1 MTKIKKSAI
10 VIFLI
15 LLIISMALNL
25 TIGAFGISTN
35 EILNTLFKP
44 EENKIYYQVI
54 MDIRLP
60 RIILA
65 ILVGIAFGI
74 SGAMMQTLFKNPLAD
89 PGLIGVSAGA
99 SAGVVIFML
108 FGNFLPNF
116 LYDGFLSYLSLPFSA
131 FLGAIITIFIIY
143 KLSTVYNKVAVTVM
157 LLAGIAIN
165 AMLGAIVGLFTY
177 LSTEE
182 ELKSFTFWTMGSL
195 ADGNIKVIFTLIPI
209 VLTTYLFAHNKK
221 VELNLMLLGEDE
233 AKNSG
238 VNTEKLKKM
247 IILFVSLS
255 IGASVAFCGII
266 GFIGLVV
273 PHIARLIVG
282 SNHKFFIP
290 LSAILGAFVLLWAD
304 SLSRTI
310 IAPAEL
316 PIGII
321 TAILGAPFF
330 LWLLLKNRQNS
341 MA

>member
-1 MTKIKKSAI
+1 MIGKKRVSI
-10 VIFLI
+10 GIFLVILIASI
-15 LLIISMALNL
+15 LLNI
-25 TIGAFGISTN
+25 TIGAFSISTS
-35 EILNTLFKP
+35 EILNALVNP
-44 EENKIYYQVI
+44 SENQIYYQVI
-54 MDIRLP
+54 ADIRFP
-60 RIILA
+60 RVMLG

-108 FGNFLPNF
+108 LGKFLPEI
-116 LYDGFLSYLSLPFSA
+116 LYSGFLSYLSLPFSA
-131 FLGAIITIFIIY
+131 FLGAVITIFVIY
-143 KLSTVYNKVAVTVM
+143 KLATVYNKVAVTVM

-165 AMLGAIVGLFTY
+165 AMLGALVGLFTY
-177 LSTEE
+177 VSTEE

-195 ADGNIKVIFTLIPI
+195 ADGDIKIILTLLPI
-209 VLTTYLFAHNKK
+209 VLFTYIFAHRKK
-221 VELNLMLLGEDE
+221 IELNLMLLGEDE
-233 AKNSG
+233 ARNSG
-238 VNTEKLKKM
+238 VNAERLKKM

-304 SLSRTI
+304 SLARTI
-310 IAPAEL
+310 VAPAEL

-330 LWLLLKNRQNS
+330 LWLLLKNRQNT
-341 MA
+341 MV

>member
-1 MTKIKKSAI
+1 MTRIKKSAI
-10 VIFLI
+10 GIFLV
-15 LLIISMALNL
+15 LLIISMFLNL
-25 TIGAFGISTN
+25 AIGAFSISN
-35 EILNTLFKP
+35 GEILNSLLYP
-44 EENKIYYQVI
+44 QENKIYHQVI
-54 MDIRLP
+54 MDIRFP
-60 RIILA
+60 RILLGV
-65 ILVGIAFGI
+65 LVGIAFGI

-108 FGNFLPNF
+108 LGSFLPNI
-116 LYDGFLSYLSLPFSA
+116 LYNGFLSYLSLPFSA
-131 FLGAIITIFIIY
+131 FLGASITIFIIY
-143 KLSTVYNKVAVTVM
+143 KLATVYNKVAVTVM

-165 AMLGAIVGLFTY
+165 AMLGALVGLFTY
-177 LSTEE
+177 VSTEE

-195 ADGNIKVIFTLIPI
+195 ANGDIKVILTLIPI
-209 VLTTYLFAHNKK
+209 VLVTYLFAYRKK

-233 AKNSG
+233 ARNSG
-238 VNTEKLKKM
+238 VNAEKLKKM

-310 IAPAEL
+310 VAPAEL

>member
-1 MTKIKKSAI
+1 MKNIKKPLI
-10 VIFLI
+10 GIFLI
-15 LLIISMALNL
+15 LLIISIFLNI
-25 TIGAFGISTN
+25 TIGAFSISISEVITAL
-35 EILNTLFKP
+35 LNP
-44 EENKIYYQVI
+44 SENQINYQVVA
-54 MDIRLP
+54 DIRVP
-60 RIILA
+60 RVALG
-65 ILVGIAFGI
+65 ILVGVAFGI
-74 SGAMMQTLFKNPLAD
+74 SGAMLQTLFKNPLAD

-108 FGNFLPNF
+108 LGKFLPDL
-116 LYDGFLSYLSLPFSA
+116 LYDGVFSYLSLPFAA
-131 FLGAIITIFIIY
+131 FLGALITIFVIY
-143 KLSTVYNKVAVTVM
+143 KLATVYNKVAVTVM

-165 AMLGAIVGLFTY
+165 AMLGALVGLFTY
-177 LSTEE
+177 VSTEE

-195 ADGNIKVIFTLIPI
+195 AEGDLKIILTLLPI
-209 VLTTYLFAHNKK
+209 ILITYIFAHKKK

-233 AKNSG
+233 ARNSG
-238 VNTEKLKKM
+238 VNAERLKKL

-273 PHIARLIVG
+273 PHIARLLVG

-304 SLSRTI
+304 SLARTI
-310 IAPAEL
+310 VAPAEL

-330 LWLLLKNRQNS
+330 LWLLMKNRQTTMS
-341 MA
+341 

>member
-65 ILVGIAFGI
+65 VLVGIAFGI

-177 LSTEE
+177 VSTEE

-195 ADGNIKVIFTLIPI
+195 ANGNIKVIFTLIPI

>member
-65 ILVGIAFGI
+65 VLVGIAFGI

-177 LSTEE
+177 VSTEE

>member
-1 MTKIKKSAI
+1 MTRIKKSAI
-10 VIFLI
+10 GIFLV
-15 LLIISMALNL
+15 LLIISMFLNL
-25 TIGAFGISTN
+25 AIGAFSISN
-35 EILNTLFKP
+35 DEILNALLYP
-44 EENKIYYQVI
+44 QENKIYHQVI
-54 MDIRLP
+54 MDIRFP
-60 RIILA
+60 RILLGV
-65 ILVGIAFGI
+65 LVGIAFGI

-108 FGNFLPNF
+108 LGSFLPNI
-116 LYDGFLSYLSLPFSA
+116 LYNGFLSYLSLPFSA
-131 FLGAIITIFIIY
+131 FLGASITIFIIY
-143 KLSTVYNKVAVTVM
+143 KLATVYNKVAVTVM

-165 AMLGAIVGLFTY
+165 AMLGALVGLFTY
-177 LSTEE
+177 VSSEE

-195 ADGNIKVIFTLIPI
+195 ANGDIKVILTLIPI
-209 VLTTYLFAHNKK
+209 VLVTYLFAYRKK

-233 AKNSG
+233 ARNSG
-238 VNTEKLKKM
+238 VNAEKLKKM

-310 IAPAEL
+310 VAPAEL

-341 MA
+341 MS

>member
-65 ILVGIAFGI
+65 VLVGIAFGI

>member
-1 MTKIKKSAI
+1 MTGIKKI
-10 VIFLI
+10 VIGTSFA
-15 LLIISMALNL
+15 LLGLSIALNI
-25 TIGAFGISTN
+25 TIGAFSISISEVVN
-35 EILNTLFKP
+35 ALFNP
-44 EENKIYYQVI
+44 TQNQIYYQVI
-54 MDIRLP
+54 ADIRFP
-60 RIILA
+60 RVILA
-65 ILVGIAFGI
+65 VLVGVAFGI

-108 FGNFLPNF
+108 LGKFLPDI
-116 LYDGFLSYLSLPFSA
+116 LYTGVFSYLSLPFSA
-131 FLGAIITIFIIY
+131 FLGAVLTIFVIY
-143 KLSTVYNKVAVTVM
+143 KLATVYNKVAVTVM

-165 AMLGAIVGLFTY
+165 AMLGALVGLFTY
-177 LSTEE
+177 VSTEE

-195 ADGNIKVIFTLIPI
+195 ADGDIKVILTLLPI
-209 VLTTYLFAHNKK
+209 VFFTYIFAHKK
-221 VELNLMLLGEDE
+221 KIELNLMLLGEDE
-233 AKNSG
+233 ARNSG
-238 VNTEKLKKM
+238 VNAERLKKM

-273 PHIARLIVG
+273 PHIARLLVG

-304 SLSRTI
+304 SLARTI
-310 IAPAEL
+310 VAPAEL

-330 LWLLLKNRQNS
+330 LWLLMKNRQTTMN
-341 MA
+341 